1 MTANVT
7 KDRGQQVLRYLEEHR
22 LDPTPAH
29 YAFAH
34 HLLFDEDK
42 PFHEAVGR
50 ITEGSV
56 RISPRQVE
64 QLAPMLPGAR
74 AGRGATGPQL
84 DALTLRVLAI
94 ARDAAST
101 TGDLNRDLV
110 TAMAAMLTPEG
121 QDLRSVVSTLI
132 EQTSLA
138 EASLGEAG
146 RQAHLLREELNALR
160 NQSLTDELTGLL
172 NQQGLEE
179 RLAAATARPAGFSIA
194 MIEVDGLASVTNQY
208 GEAVRD
214 RVLKVVAGT
223 LADSCPTHAI
233 GRMQA
238 ERFVVL
244 FEDIAALDAA
254 TVIEGARE
262 SLVRRR
268 LKLRENDK
276 PLGTIGFSAGVAD
289 ARSRDV
295 PSILAAT
302 ATLLQ
307 QAKSRG
313 PNAIEVERPIVGL

>member
-7 KDRGQQVLRYLEEHR
+7 KARGQQVLRYLEEHR

-42 PFHEAVGR
+42 PFHEAVGK

-56 RISPRQVE
+56 RISAKQVE

-74 AGRGATGPQL
+74 AGRGAMGPQL

-121 QDLRSVVSTLI
+121 QDLRSVVGKLI

-138 EASLGEAG
+138 EASLGEAS

-160 NQSLTDELTGLL
+160 TQSFTDELTGLL
-172 NQQGLEE
+172 NQEGMEE
-179 RLAAATARPAGFSIA
+179 RLAAATARAAGFSLA
-194 MIEVDGLASVTNQY
+194 MIEVDGLAAVTDQY

-223 LADSCPTHAI
+223 LAESCPTHTI
-233 GRMQA
+233 GRLKG

-244 FEDIAALDAA
+244 FEDMAALDAS
-254 TVIEGARE
+254 TIVEGARE
-262 SLVRRR
+262 ALVRRR

-276 PLGTIGFSAGVAD
+276 PLGTIGFSAGVAT

-295 PSILAAT
+295 PSVLAAT
-302 ATLLQ
+302 ASLLQ
-307 QAKSRG
+307 QAKARG
-313 PNAIEVERPIVGL
+313 TNAIEVERQIVGL